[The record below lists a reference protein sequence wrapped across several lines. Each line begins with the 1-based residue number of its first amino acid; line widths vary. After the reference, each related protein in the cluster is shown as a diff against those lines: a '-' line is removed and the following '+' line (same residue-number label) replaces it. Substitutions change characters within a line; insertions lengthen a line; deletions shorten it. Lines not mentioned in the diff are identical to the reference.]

1 MSKTIQTYN
10 SVVQTINDCL
20 YRFSNLPPYSKLP
33 NTTRKREI
41 IIFCTYSSL
50 DDYYIGCG
58 WRFVGEKN
66 SCTVYYVLNNEMLYN
81 FTEQMYKDIQL
92 ELERKLKVALV
103 ENRKKELEQDFEN
116 GT

>member
-1 MSKTIQTYN
+1 MSKNIQTYN

-20 YRFSNLPPYSKLP
+20 YRFSKQPFSKLP
-33 NTTRKREI
+33 HSPQKKEI
-41 IIFCTYSSL
+41 VIYCSYSSL

-66 SCTVYYVLNNEMLYN
+66 SCAVYYVLNNEMWCN

-92 ELERKLKVALV
+92 ELERKVKEALV
-103 ENRKKELEQDFEN
+103 ENRKKELEKDFEN
-116 GT
+116 DP

>member
-1 MSKTIQTYN
+1 MSKNIQTYN
-10 SVVQTINDCL
+10 FVRETINDYL
-20 YRFSNLPPYSKLP
+20 SKFRQNPDIYRE
-33 NTTRKREI
+33 REI
-41 IIFCTYSSL
+41 VIFCAYSSL

-58 WRFVGEKN
+58 WRYIDDKN
-66 SCTVYYVLNNEMLYN
+66 SCIVYYVLNNELCNN

-92 ELERKLKVALV
+92 ELERKMKEALV

>member
-1 MSKTIQTYN
+1 MSKNIQTYN

-20 YRFSNLPPYSKLP
+20 YRFSKQPFSKLP
-33 NTTRKREI
+33 NSPHKREI
-41 IIFCTYSSL
+41 VIYCTYSSL

-66 SCTVYYVLNNEMLYN
+66 SCTVYYVLKNDMWCN

-92 ELERKLKVALV
+92 ELELKLKEALV

>member
-1 MSKTIQTYN
+1 MSKNIQTYN

-20 YRFSNLPPYSKLP
+20 YRFSKIPFCKLP
-33 NTTRKREI
+33 NSSQKREI
-41 IIFCTYSSL
+41 VIYCSYSSL

-66 SCTVYYVLNNEMLYN
+66 SCTVYYVLKNDMWCN

-92 ELERKLKVALV
+92 ELELKVKEALV
-103 ENRKKELEQDFEN
+103 ENRKKELEKDFEN

>member
-1 MSKTIQTYN
+1 MSKNIQTYN

-20 YRFSNLPPYSKLP
+20 YRFSKQPFSKLP
-33 NTTRKREI
+33 HSPQKKEI
-41 IIFCTYSSL
+41 VIYCSYSSL

-58 WRFVGEKN
+58 WRYIGDKN
-66 SCTVYYVLNNEMLYN
+66 IVYYVLNNELCNN

-92 ELERKLKVALV
+92 ELKRKMKEALV
-103 ENRKKELEQDFEN
+103 ENRKKELEKDFEN

>member
-10 SVVQTINDCL
+10 SVVQTIKDCL
-20 YRFSNLPPYSKLP
+20 YRFSKIPFCKLL
-33 NTTRKREI
+33 NSSQKREI
-41 IIFCTYSSL
+41 VIYCSYSSL

-58 WRFVGEKN
+58 WRFVGKKN
-66 SCTVYYVLNNEMLYN
+66 SCTVYYVLNNEMWCN

-92 ELERKLKVALV
+92 ELERKVKEAIV

-116 GT
+116 DP